1 MDKARMEKWKILAES
16 AAEVEARL
24 GAARGSLEAALGC
37 KKAAEMMEGVQRTV
51 AEMRRKAQEVAS
63 GADERRKAPMV
74 AALQRAQSGGTSA
87 DMVEAMAEV
96 ANVALGEDRPMWY
109 AAAVLDSV
117 GVDMEKMGAEA
128 AKALFCPLDS
138 ERSLG
143 GSGYCW
149 EWPSA
154 ATPSQWERWKRVARL
169 SGAIE

>member
-1 MDKARMEKWKILAES
+1 MDKERMQKWKILAES

-24 GAARGSLEAALGC
+24 GAARGSLEAALGG
-37 KKAAEMMEGVQRTV
+37 KKAAEMMEGVQRAV
-51 AEMRRKAQEVAS
+51 AEMRRKAHEVAS
-63 GADERRKAPMV
+63 GADDRRKAPMV
-74 AALQRAQSGGTSA
+74 AALERALSGGRA
-87 DMVEAMAEV
+87 EMVAAMSEIAS
-96 ANVALGEDRPMWY
+96 VALGEDRPMWY

-117 GVDMEKMGAEA
+117 GVDMEKIDADA

-143 GSGYCW
+143 ASGYCW

-169 SGAIE
+169 SGSIE